1 MERSG
6 ARSQRSM
13 FVELILASGYTALD
27 EENKIDESDKDEIS
41 SLSGYFFGL

>member
-13 FVELILASGYTALD
+13 FVELILASGNTATSLD
-27 EENKIDESDKDEIS
+27 EENKIDESDNDGKS
-41 SLSGYFFGL
+41 S